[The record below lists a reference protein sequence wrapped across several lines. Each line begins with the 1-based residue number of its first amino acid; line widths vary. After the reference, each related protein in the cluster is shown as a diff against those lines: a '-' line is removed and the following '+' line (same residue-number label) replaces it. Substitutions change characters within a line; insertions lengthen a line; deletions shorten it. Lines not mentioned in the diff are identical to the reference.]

1 MLFETL
7 LGHTLIAADDTW
19 GLLGVMC
26 ISVALSIW
34 LEQKYNWASKV
45 SGAIIAL
52 ILAMVMAN
60 IGIIPIHSDLYD
72 DIVWGVICPMGIP
85 LLLLQCNLKKI
96 WKETGKM
103 LAVFLCGS
111 LGTILGAFIAY
122 YALHGFFGND
132 QGLAQVASMMTGS
145 YIGGGVNFAAMAQQY
160 RTDDTLVAAA
170 TVADNLLMALYFFA
184 LIAFAGMKF
193 FRKNFTHPHIDEVAS
208 SASIDSAKTQAA
220 SFWGPKEISLR
231 DIAMDLAYAIAVVWV
246 STMIGNIF
254 SPLAVE
260 GVPGTAMEVVQD
272 FIGQFLGSQYVWIS
286 TISMIVATFFE
297 KPASQLHG
305 TQEIGTYLI
314 YLFLFVIG
322 VPANIYTVVTEAPLL
337 LVLCLI
343 MVIVN
348 MLFCFGAAK
357 LFKADLEDAILAS
370 NANIGGP
377 TTAAGMGISQGWTKL
392 VGPALLVGVL
402 GYVIGNY
409 AGTLVGIIL
418 GA

>member
-1 MLFETL
+1 
-7 LGHTLIAADDTW
+7 
-19 GLLGVMC
+19 
-26 ISVALSIW
+26 
-34 LEQKYNWASKV
+34 
-45 SGAIIAL
+45 
-52 ILAMVMAN
+52 
-60 IGIIPIHSDLYD
+60 
-72 DIVWGVICPMGIP
+72 
-85 LLLLQCNLKKI
+85 
-96 WKETGKM
+96 
-103 LAVFLCGS
+103 
-111 LGTILGAFIAY
+111 
-122 YALHGFFGND
+122 
-132 QGLAQVASMMTGS
+132 
-145 YIGGGVNFAAMAQQY
+145 
-160 RTDDTLVAAA
+160 
-170 TVADNLLMALYFFA
+170 
-184 LIAFAGMKF
+184 
-193 FRKNFTHPHIDEVAS
+193 
-208 SASIDSAKTQAA
+208 
-220 SFWGPKEISLR
+220 
-231 DIAMDLAYAIAVVWV
+231 MDLAYAIAVVWV

-409 AGTLVGIIL
+409 AGTLVGIVL